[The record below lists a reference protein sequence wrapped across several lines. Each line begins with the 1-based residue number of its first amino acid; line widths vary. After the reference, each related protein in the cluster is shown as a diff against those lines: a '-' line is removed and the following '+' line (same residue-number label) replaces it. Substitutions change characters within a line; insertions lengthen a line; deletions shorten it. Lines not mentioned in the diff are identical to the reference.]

1 MTGTDAILGAVV
13 AIGLVACS
21 IGVLALISIDTL
33 RMRIEG
39 GLCIVVGVAC
49 IVAGNLDVINTSWII
64 AQ

>member
-1 MTGTDAILGAVV
+1 MTAADAVLGAVV

-39 GLCIVVGVAC
+39 GLCIVVGIAC
-49 IVAGNLDVINTSWII
+49 IVAGNLDAIGIDPSAI
-64 AQ
+64 